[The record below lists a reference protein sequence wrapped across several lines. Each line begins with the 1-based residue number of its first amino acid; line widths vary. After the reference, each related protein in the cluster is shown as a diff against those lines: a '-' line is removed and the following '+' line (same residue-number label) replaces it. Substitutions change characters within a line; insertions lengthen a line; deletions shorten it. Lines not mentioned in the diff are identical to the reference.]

1 MDWDAKGL
9 FLFSNPMEFISI
21 YYIKHILAI
30 HSDAWQAQGHGRC
43 MACITY
49 ILYMYIHMLFS
60 ICYEKTT
67 KSSSTYQVHCSN
79 PFRCDV
85 T

>member
-30 HSDAWQAQGHGRC
+30 HSDAWQAQGQ
-43 MACITY
+43 
-49 ILYMYIHMLFS
+49 LS
-60 ICYEKTT
+60 
-67 KSSSTYQVHCSN
+67 
-79 PFRCDV
+79 
-85 T
+85 

>member
-30 HSDAWQAQGHGRC
+30 HSDAWQAHC
-43 MACITY
+43 KDSSVDCTDPK
-49 ILYMYIHMLFS
+49 F
-60 ICYEKTT
+60 
-67 KSSSTYQVHCSN
+67 KSRLTG
-79 PFRCDV
+79 P
-85 T
+85 TGPKP